1 MLSLEP
7 TDEARQVARSAAR
20 WWVYIESG
28 AVTEQDLARLQ
39 RWREASEAH
48 ESAWRRVS
56 ALKGRFLGLPPAV
69 AMASLDRPAS
79 SRRSVMKGLLGLA
92 VAMPAGGWVMRE
104 LPIDAWRADVATATG
119 ERRQLTL
126 ADGSVLHI
134 NTGTAV
140 DIDAG
145 QRQLTLLRGE
155 IRLRLA
161 NATPFDI
168 RTRLGSVRLDQGEI
182 NVRQDDGLCRLS
194 VVTGQADV
202 RPTGFAPLT
211 LRAGQHVQLSG
222 TGPGPIE
229 RFDPRQPDWREGVIV
244 ALNQPL
250 GDFLRD
256 LDRYRPGIL
265 RWQPELEALRVTGS
279 FRLEDPD
286 QVLNLLAVSLPLRVQ
301 WRTRYW
307 ATLMPREK
315 TA

>member
-1 MLSLEP
+1 MLNTEP
-7 TDEARQVARSAAR
+7 SDETRQAARSAAR
-20 WWVYIESG
+20 WWVCMESG

-39 RWREASEAH
+39 RWRQASEAN
-48 ESAWRRVS
+48 ESAWRRVA
-56 ALKGRFLGLPPAV
+56 ALRGRFQVLPPAL
-69 AMASLDRPAS
+69 AMASLDRPGHG
-79 SRRSVMKGLLGLA
+79 RRDLLKGLLGLT
-92 VAMPAGGWVMRE
+92 VAAPAAWWVARE

-134 NTGTAV
+134 NTATAV
-140 DIDAG
+140 DIDPG

-161 NATPFDI
+161 NAMPFDI
-168 RTRLGSVRLDQGEI
+168 HTPLGSVRLDQGEI

-194 VVTGQADV
+194 VLTGQADV

-229 RFDPRQPDWREGVIV
+229 RFDPRQPGWREGVIV
-244 ALNQPL
+244 ALDQPL

-307 ATLMPREK
+307 ATLVPQEK
-315 TA
+315 PA